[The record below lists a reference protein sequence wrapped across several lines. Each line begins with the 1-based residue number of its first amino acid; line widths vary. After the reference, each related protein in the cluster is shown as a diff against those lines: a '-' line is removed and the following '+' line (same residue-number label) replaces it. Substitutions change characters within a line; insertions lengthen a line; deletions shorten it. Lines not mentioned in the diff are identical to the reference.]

1 MTTPTDRDVADTA
14 AAYGFTFADDE
25 AHATFVELVQTWF
38 AGAEGIADLPDA
50 PTEVAYPRSE
60 WHHPDPS
67 DNPLNAWYVRT
78 NIEGASG
85 GKLSGRTVAIKDN
98 IFVADVPMMDGTRI
112 LEGYVP
118 PIDATVV
125 TRLLDEGATIIGK
138 SVCEAYCFSAGSHI
152 SESGDVLNPIDN
164 ERSAG
169 GSSSGSAALVASGAV
184 DMAMG
189 GDQGGSI
196 RVPCSYCGIVGL
208 KPTHGLVPY
217 TGILGMDPSID
228 HTGPMTTT
236 VADSALM
243 LEVIAGPDGID
254 GRQYGHEA
262 QPYTDAVDAGVSG
275 MKIGILTEAF
285 GYENSEPDVD
295 TKVRAAAERLGKL
308 GAEVADISVP
318 MHLEAGIVS
327 AAFIQGIIDNMFIN
341 DGLALGRTEPVVES
355 FFDVQHTWRDRP
367 NDLPEAVK
375 VFRHVVCAAKA
386 RHRRQVH
393 GESHQPNSPAKSRVR
408 RCPGAG
414 RSDVD
419 ADHVHEVDGATAQ
432 GCTAK
437 RDHGQVLR
445 VAHQHVA
452 VQHDPTSCDL
462 DPVWDERGPAC
473 RADARRSSLR
483 RDEHLQGCRRLRGA
497 RRLENVVGLWATYAS

>member
-375 VFRHVVCAAKA
+375 VFVTSSALLKRDTGVKYMAKA
-386 RHRRQVH
+386 INQ
-393 GESHQPNSPAKSRVR
+393 
-408 RCPGAG
+408 
-414 RSDVD
+414 
-419 ADHVHEVDGATAQ
+419 T
-432 GCTAK
+432 
-437 RDHGQVLR
+437 
-445 VAHQHVA
+445 
-452 VQHDPTSCDL
+452 
-462 DPVWDERGPAC
+462 
-473 RADARRSSLR
+473 
-483 RDEHLQGCRRLRGA
+483 RRLRAEYDAALAQVDLMLMPTTSMKSTVRPPKDAPLNEIMDRSYESLTNTWPFNMTQHPAISIPCGMSEG
-497 RRLENVVGLWATYAS
+497 LPVGLMLVGRHYDEMSIYKAAGAFEAHDDWKTL